1 MNEERKIELFD
12 KYRKDEL
19 SIAER
24 TTFESS
30 LSSNPLL
37 KVEYQDYLNI
47 VEGIRL
53 FERENLKAFL
63 MADTVADKM
72 PKVVSLLN
80 RKWMWAA
87 AAAIV
92 LLMALPIYNYL
103 NFNEQLY
110 AKHQLDTYNDNMMS
124 MGTQS
129 DLWQNYEDYKT
140 GLQARQKGEF
150 TVALASFE
158 KVTKAD
164 WNPYFKAQYEI
175 ALIYIKQGDTKKGKD
190 ILNQILA
197 LEESHFVKDKAKE
210 VLEDLEGS
218 RFRWF

>member
-12 KYRKDEL
+12 QYRNGTL
-19 SIAER
+19 SMAER
-24 TTFESS
+24 TRFESD

-63 MADTVADKM
+63 MADTVEEKM
-72 PKVVSLLN
+72 PRIVSLRT

-103 NFNEQLY
+103 NFNQELY

-124 MGTQS
+124 MGTKS
-129 DLWQNYEDYKT
+129 DLLHNYQDYKL
-140 GLQARQKGEF
+140 GLQARQKNEF
-150 TVALASFE
+150 AIALQHFE
-158 KVTKAD
+158 KVTQAD
-164 WNPYFKAQYEI
+164 WNPYFKAQYEM
-175 ALIYIKQGDTKKGKD
+175 ALIYIKQGDTEKGKA
-190 ILNQILA
+190 ILNELLI
-197 LEESHFVKDKAKE
+197 LEEPHFTKGKAKE
-210 VLEDLEGS
+210 VLEHLKQP
-218 RFRWF
+218 RFKLF